1 MIIKSMS
8 LSARKELLASVRQ
21 KYRDSSWIDK
31 GKILDGFVAAT
42 GYDRKH
48 AIQLMNSAAE
58 PEKPKERLASQKYDE
73 QTRQALYWGCKPESQ
88 KISSMVNV
96 TFFTAKMQSG

>member
-8 LSARKELLASVRQ
+8 LSARKELLTSLRQ

-48 AIQLMNSAAE
+48 AIQLMNSTAE
-58 PEKPKERLASQKYDE
+58 PEKPKERLSE
-73 QTRQALYWGCKPESQ
+73 PE
-88 KISSMVNV
+88 IR
-96 TFFTAKMQSG
+96 

>member
-21 KYRDSSWIDK
+21 KYHDSSWMNK

-48 AIQLMNSAAE
+48 AIQLMNSTAE
-58 PEKPKERLASQKYDE
+58 PEKSKERLARQKYDE
-73 QTRQALYWGCKPESQ
+73 QTRQAL
-88 KISSMVNV
+88 
-96 TFFTAKMQSG
+96 